1 MGTKTNLSLQAVI
14 CYGLVFFASSEYT
27 SVQLAEGLVAG
38 PDFPYPPDSLPRPFV
53 ISVLQQH
60 SSQRRK
66 FDQQE
71 NVKGVCTLSGERTV
85 YP

>member
-1 MGTKTNLSLQAVI
+1 MGTTNLSLQAVI

-38 PDFPYPPDSLPRPFV
+38 PDF
-53 ISVLQQH
+53 